1 MAQMNVSLMNMVF
14 VLVRRMLKDPVAPL
28 VKTSFLISV
37 LKILMAAQVSNA
49 KISHNTKKEIE
60 KNNKISFFFMSY
72 KATFNSVQ

>member
-14 VLVRRMLKDPVAPL
+14 VRVRRMLKDPVAPL

-60 KNNKISFFFMSY
+60 KNNKISFFFYELQSY
-72 KATFNSVQ
+72 I